1 MATWRLS
8 NIYFFYFATI
18 GIVMPY
24 WGVYLDYLEFNAREI
39 GQLMAIFLATKMIA
53 PNIWATVADLLAE
66 RRGSSVGLIKIATA
80 LTVIIYTAL
89 YWVSGFWAVGAV
101 MLGYCIFW
109 NATLPQLEAITLNNL
124 LDKNQYGRIRLW
136 GSVGFIITVVFLGY
150 SMDIVGE
157 QSILHAGTIALV
169 LLFFS
174 SLLLAAP
181 TMESQSNQTDER
193 ENTAGVSKLLTPK
206 IVIVLLFCMCMQLSH
221 APLQTFLSI
230 YLRDHGFS
238 HVQIGLLWS
247 VGVFCEIGIF
257 LLASRLLQTYSLV
270 GLLVFTFFI
279 AAVRWMLLGLFPE
292 SLSIVLGTQAM
303 HAITFGLYHTAMIRV
318 IDRLFIGRYQV
329 RGQALYSSISYGLG
343 GALGA
348 LLSGYIWEGLG
359 DSALFIC
366 SGLFM
371 LIIST
376 IAWKVLPELIPS
388 DSQSAH

>member
-24 WGVYLDYLEFNAREI
+24 WGVYLDYLEFNAQEI
-39 GQLMAIFLATKMIA
+39 GQLMAIFLATKMVA
-53 PNIWATVADLLAE
+53 PNIWATVADSLAE
-66 RRGSSVGLIKIATA
+66 RRGNSIGLIKIATA
-80 LTVIIYTAL
+80 LTVIIYTIL
-89 YWVSGFWAVGAV
+89 YWASGFWAVGAV
-101 MLGYCIFW
+101 MLGYCVFW

-124 LDKNQYGRIRLW
+124 PDKNQYGRVRLW
-136 GSVGFIITVVFLGY
+136 GSVGFIVTVILLGY
-150 SMDIVGE
+150 SMDLAGE
-157 QSILHAGTIALV
+157 RSILHAGGIALV

-174 SLLLAAP
+174 SLLLSGSKIKSHV
-181 TMESQSNQTDER
+181 TRSVER
-193 ENTAGVSKLLTPK
+193 ENTAGVSQLLTPK
-206 IVIVLLFCMCMQLSH
+206 IVAVLLLCMCMQMSH

-238 HVQIGLLWS
+238 HFQIGLLWS
-247 VGVFCEIGIF
+247 VGVICEIGIF
-257 LLASRLLQTYSLV
+257 LLASRLLRTYSLV
-270 GLLVFTFFI
+270 TLLVFTFAI
-279 AAVRWMLLGLFPE
+279 ASIRWMLLGLFPE
-292 SLSIVLGTQAM
+292 TLLVVLGTQAM

-318 IDRLFIGRYQV
+318 IDRLFVGRYQI

-348 LLSGYIWEGLG
+348 LLSGYIWDGLG

-371 LIIST
+371 LFVSI
-376 IAWKVLPELIPS
+376 IAWKFLPNLIPD